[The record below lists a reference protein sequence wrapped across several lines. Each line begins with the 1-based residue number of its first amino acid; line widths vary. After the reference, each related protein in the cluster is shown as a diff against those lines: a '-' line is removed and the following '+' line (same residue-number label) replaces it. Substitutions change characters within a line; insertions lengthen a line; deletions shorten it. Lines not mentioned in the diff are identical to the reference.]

1 MGKKSD
7 ILTSDNQHLALMF
20 NSGGIEVDKELPKY
34 TLIKEEVEEF
44 KRKKTPAA
52 TRLEGLEPTEDADA
66 SDVRQA
72 LKEKEEI
79 KSAVND
85 YGRIQKSN
93 VREMNIFINQH
104 MFNDV
109 FSSFNEYSKSG
120 NTFFVT
126 PDEVFTSNEIQD
138 AYTPKKKQRFPILQR
153 LSDLLKSPVK
163 SKELEEMYSLNVIEF
178 FAQVKG
184 LTKANKSTY
193 VDRLTGYIVALKN
206 CDTSGQ
212 LAMKEKLLRDMVVN
226 KYESVLYANDLYY
239 VVTEDQIVDFVKK
252 TEKGVRLTYI
262 KNYMRVI
269 PPEVV
274 EKITKTNAL
283 EIFDNYAILHYDPD
297 CLAYGETIEE
307 TKKRRDPILFG
318 LIRGSNKLYYI
329 TDWIDE
335 FCDLTLDKF
344 VETLQ
349 MSKEALKMS
358 ETINLG

>member
-20 NSGGIEVDKELPKY
+20 NGDGIEADKELPKY

-52 TRLEGLEPTEDADA
+52 TRLEGLNSGEDSDA

-72 LKEKEEI
+72 FKEKEEI
-79 KSAVND
+79 KSAMND

-109 FSSFNEYSKSG
+109 FSSFNEYNSK
-120 NTFFVT
+120 NVLQIT
-126 PDEVFTSNEIQD
+126 PNEIFVSD
-138 AYTPKKKQRFPILQR
+138 GVEYTPKKKQRFPILQR

-193 VDRLTGYIVALKN
+193 VNRLTGYIVALKN

-274 EKITKTNAL
+274 EKITKTNAM

-297 CLAYGETIEE
+297 CLAFGETIEE

-349 MSKEALKMS
+349 MNKEALKMS

>member
-34 TLIKEEVEEF
+34 TIIKEEVEEF
-44 KRKKTPAA
+44 KRKKTPAV
-52 TRLEGLEPTEDADA
+52 TRLKELNPEEDANEY
-66 SDVRQA
+66 DVRRA
-72 LKEKEEI
+72 LKEKDEI
-79 KSAVND
+79 KSAMND

-104 MFNDV
+104 IFNDV

-120 NTFFVT
+120 NFLFVS
-126 PDEVFTSNEIQD
+126 DGVVEEN
-138 AYTPKKKQRFPILQR
+138 TPKKKPRFPILQR

-239 VVTEDQIVDFVKK
+239 VVTEEQIVEFVKK

-297 CLAYGETIEE
+297 CLAFGETIEE

-349 MSKEALKMS
+349 MNKEALKMS

>member
-20 NSGGIEVDKELPKY
+20 NSGGIEVNKELPKY
-34 TLIKEEVEEF
+34 TSIKEEVEEF
-44 KRKKTPAA
+44 KRKKTSAT
-52 TRLEGLEPTEDADA
+52 TRLKELNPEEDADE
-66 SDVRQA
+66 SDVRRA

-85 YGRIQKSN
+85 YRRIQKSN

-104 MFNDV
+104 IFNDV

-120 NTFFVT
+120 NFLFVS
-126 PDEVFTSNEIQD
+126 DGVAEEN
-138 AYTPKKKQRFPILQR
+138 TPKKKHRFPILQR

-193 VDRLTGYIVALKN
+193 VDRLAGYIVALKN

-239 VVTEDQIVDFVKK
+239 VMTEDQIVEFVKK

-269 PPEVV
+269 PPEVIDKV
-274 EKITKTNAL
+274 TKTNAL

-297 CLAYGETIEE
+297 CLAFGETIEE

-349 MSKEALKMS
+349 ISKEALKMS
-358 ETINLG
+358 ETIDLG

>member
-7 ILTSDNQHLALMF
+7 ILTSDNQHLSLMF
-20 NSGGIEVDKELPKY
+20 NGRGIEVDKELPKY

-44 KRKKTPAA
+44 KRKKTPAS
-52 TRLEGLEPTEDADA
+52 TRLDSLELTEDADA

-120 NTFFVT
+120 NTLFVT
-126 PDEVFTSNEIQD
+126 PDEIFVSNGVMEEH
-138 AYTPKKKQRFPILQR
+138 TPKKKQRFPILQR

-297 CLAYGETIEE
+297 CQAFGETIEE

-358 ETINLG
+358 DTINLG

>member
-20 NSGGIEVDKELPKY
+20 NSGGIKVNKELPKY
-34 TLIKEEVEEF
+34 TNIKEEVEEF
-44 KRKKTPAA
+44 KRKKTSADI
-52 TRLEGLEPTEDADA
+52 RLNSLDTEEDADM

-72 LKEKEEI
+72 LKEKDEI
-79 KSAVND
+79 KSAMND

-93 VREMNIFINQH
+93 VRDMNIFINQR

-109 FSSFNEYSKSG
+109 FSNFNEYSKSG
-120 NTFFVT
+120 NPLF
-126 PDEVFTSNEIQD
+126 ESNDVIEEE
-138 AYTPKKKQRFPILQR
+138 TPKKKQRFSILQR
-153 LSDLLKSPVK
+153 LSDLLKFPVK
-163 SKELEEMYSLNVIEF
+163 SKMYSLNVIEF

-193 VDRLTGYIVALKN
+193 VDRLAGYIVALKN

-239 VVTEDQIVDFVKK
+239 VVTEEQIVEFVKK

-274 EKITKTNAL
+274 EKVTKTNAL

-297 CLAYGETIEE
+297 CLAFGETIEE

-349 MSKEALKMS
+349 MSKKALKMRD
-358 ETINLG
+358 TINLG

>member
-7 ILTSDNQHLALMF
+7 ILTSDNQHLSLMF
-20 NSGGIEVDKELPKY
+20 NGCGIEVDKELPKY

-44 KRKKTPAA
+44 KRKKTPAS
-52 TRLEGLEPTEDADA
+52 TRLDSLELTEDADA

-120 NTFFVT
+120 NTLFVT
-126 PDEVFTSNEIQD
+126 PDEVFVSNGVMEEH
-138 AYTPKKKQRFPILQR
+138 TPKKKQRSPILQR

-239 VVTEDQIVDFVKK
+239 VVTEDQIVEFVKK

-297 CLAYGETIEE
+297 CLAYSETIEE

-358 ETINLG
+358 DTINLG